1 MPDHTSTTQDATRS
15 LNRSHGSFELAF
27 APVLLALG
35 GLWLDRTLDT
45 VPVFTLIGA
54 LVGVLGAFTKVYYS
68 YKHSMA
74 ALDEQGA
81 WVGHASSAQFR
92 AETKARADRLAR
104 PLEAR
109 PSAQRV
115 APTPSDEAL
124 AQLSD
129 VQRSGA

>member
-1 MPDHTSTTQDATRS
+1 MPDHTSTKQDATRS

-74 ALDEQGA
+74 ALDGQGA
-81 WVGHASSAQFR
+81 WVGHASSEQFR
-92 AETKARADRLAR
+92 AETKARAERLAR
-104 PLEAR
+104 PLVAQR
-109 PSAQRV
+109 PAPRV

-124 AQLSD
+124 SQLSD
-129 VQRSGA
+129 VRRSGA

>member
-1 MPDHTSTTQDATRS
+1 MPEHSSTTKDATRS

-81 WVGHASSAQFR
+81 WVGHASSEQFR
-92 AETKARADRLAR
+92 VEAKARAERLAR
-104 PLEAR
+104 PLEAQA
-109 PSAQRV
+109 PAPRV
-115 APTPSDEAL
+115 APTPSDDAL
-124 AQLSD
+124 S
-129 VQRSGA
+129 RWSGA